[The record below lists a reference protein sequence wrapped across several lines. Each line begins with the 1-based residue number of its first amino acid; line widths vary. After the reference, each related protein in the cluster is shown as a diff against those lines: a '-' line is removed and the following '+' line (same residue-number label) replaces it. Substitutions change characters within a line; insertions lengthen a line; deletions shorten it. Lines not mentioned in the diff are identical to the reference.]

1 MKTKV
6 KLSGFILIL
15 LLVTIFRIMVC
26 VAEGE
31 ETQIMALDET
41 ALLNSF
47 LFYPDEKYLSDCFKY
62 RWDDSDINSVK
73 IVFGPVIHKERLY
86 YSVGKIAYGS
96 PSEDYTGLYTNVY
109 NDVIYNDGTYEILF
123 DNDTCVYEY
132 DYSRANNTR
141 LSLGIPS
148 SIIRSAIADGN
159 MINGEIIPWELEKGG
174 EMPSLDE
181 ICFTLSLVVDGYAAD
196 VYSFIRY

>member
-73 IVFGPVIHKERLY
+73 IGSR
-86 YSVGKIAYGS
+86 YS
-96 PSEDYTGLYTNVY
+96 
-109 NDVIYNDGTYEILF
+109 
-123 DNDTCVYEY
+123 
-132 DYSRANNTR
+132 
-141 LSLGIPS
+141 
-148 SIIRSAIADGN
+148 
-159 MINGEIIPWELEKGG
+159 
-174 EMPSLDE
+174 
-181 ICFTLSLVVDGYAAD
+181 
-196 VYSFIRY
+196 